1 MKVIMKEYKK
11 MKEYN
16 KENTGDKNLEIFSEG
31 SKYLMP
37 SYSRL
42 PVVFTKAKM
51 QYLWDANGDKYID
64 YIAGYGCLNV
74 GHSNKLV
81 IKSLKKQIDI
91 IIQPSNVYYNKP
103 QVELAKKLCKITGF
117 GKKVFFANSGT
128 EAIEGAVKLAR
139 KYSKENFSSDK
150 YRIISFYKSFH
161 GRTLGALSAT
171 AQEEKQKVF
180 EPLLEGFDYAKLND
194 INSVKD
200 KIDGRTCAILIEPIQ
215 GEGGINVCERDFIS
229 ELKKICVDEKILLI
243 LDEVQTGFGRTG
255 KMFAYQNYSIN
266 PDILVVAKSLG
277 GGMPIGAIISDDK
290 ISSVFTPGSHGS
302 TFGGNAASCA
312 AGCAVIDFIIKNK
325 LPEKAQNLGKYFI
338 GALKKLKDKYP
349 VVNDVR
355 GMGLMVGME
364 FNKPIAGE
372 LVKAALKDYLVINKV
387 SDFTLRFLPPL
398 IIKKSNLKILI
409 DWLDGALK
417 KIY

>member
-1 MKVIMKEYKK
+1 M
-11 MKEYN
+11 
-16 KENTGDKNLEIFSEG
+16 
-31 SKYLMP
+31 
-37 SYSRL
+37 
-42 PVVFTKAKM
+42 
-51 QYLWDANGDKYID
+51 
-64 YIAGYGCLNV
+64 
-74 GHSNKLV
+74 
-81 IKSLKKQIDI
+81 
-91 IIQPSNVYYNKP
+91 
-103 QVELAKKLCKITGF
+103 
-117 GKKVFFANSGT
+117 
-128 EAIEGAVKLAR
+128 
-139 KYSKENFSSDK
+139 
-150 YRIISFYKSFH
+150 
-161 GRTLGALSAT
+161 
-171 AQEEKQKVF
+171 
-180 EPLLEGFDYAKLND
+180 
-194 INSVKD
+194 
-200 KIDGRTCAILIEPIQ
+200 
-215 GEGGINVCERDFIS
+215 
-229 ELKKICVDEKILLI
+229 DEKILLI

-290 ISSVFTPGSHGS
+290 IGSVFTPGSHGS
-302 TFGGNAASCA
+302 TFGGNAASCT

-349 VVNDVR
+349 VIKDVR

-372 LVKAALKDYLVINKV
+372 LVKAALKDHLVINKI

-409 DWLDGALK
+409 DWLDRALK

>member
-1 MKVIMKEYKK
+1 

-16 KENTGDKNLEIFSEG
+16 KEKTEDKNLEIFSEG

-74 GHSNKLV
+74 GHSNKFVLN
-81 IKSLKKQIDI
+81 SLKKQIDK
-91 IIQPSNVYYNKP
+91 IIQPSNVYYNEP

-117 GKKVFFANSGT
+117 GKMVFFANSGT
-128 EAIEGAVKLAR
+128 EAIEGAIKLAR
-139 KYSKENFSSDK
+139 KYSKDNFSQDK

-180 EPLLEGFDYAKLND
+180 EPLLEGFDYTKLND

-200 KIDGRTCAILIEPIQ
+200 KIDEKTCAILIELIQ
-215 GEGGINVCERDFIS
+215 GEGGINVCEKGFIA
-229 ELKKICVDEKILLI
+229 ELKKICMEEKILLI

-290 ISSVFTPGSHGS
+290 IGSVFTPGSHGS

-312 AGCAVIDFIIKNK
+312 AGCAVIDFMVKNK
-325 LPEKAQNLGKYFI
+325 LPEKAKKLGQYFM

-349 VVNDVR
+349 VIKDVR

-364 FNKPIAGE
+364 FNKPVAREI
-372 LVKAALKDYLVINKV
+372 VQAALKDHLVINKV
-387 SDFTLRFLPPL
+387 SDYTLRFLPPL
-398 IIKKSNLKILI
+398 IITKNNLDILI
-409 DWLDGALK
+409 KWLDRTLK
-417 KIY
+417 KI